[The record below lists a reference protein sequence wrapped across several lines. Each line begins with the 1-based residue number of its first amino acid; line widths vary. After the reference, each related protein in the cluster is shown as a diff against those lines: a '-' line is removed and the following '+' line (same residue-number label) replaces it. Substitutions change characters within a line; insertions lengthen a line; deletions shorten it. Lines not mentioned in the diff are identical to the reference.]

1 MNKEKFINEL
11 KKLNINI
18 TEKQIKHFET
28 YKNLLQE
35 YNQKFNLTSITE
47 EEAIYLKH
55 FYDSLCI
62 TKAIDLNSIT
72 TLLDIGTGA
81 GFPGI
86 PIAIIFNNIK
96 ITLVESN
103 AKKCGFLNIIR
114 EKLNLKNVEIINERA
129 EDYTKNNREKFDI
142 VTSRAV
148 AHLSILAE
156 LEIPALKTN
165 GYFLPLKS
173 NIEEEI
179 KETEKKLIELN
190 SQIEETIEY
199 ELPIEKSKR
208 TILKIKKLQSTKQ
221 TYPREYNKI
230 LKEITNKKNKSKS
243 NSNK

>member
-1 MNKEKFINEL
+1 MNKETFTNEL
-11 KKLNINI
+11 KKININI

-62 TKAIDLNSIT
+62 TKAID
-72 TLLDIGTGA
+72 IGTGA

-114 EKLNLKNVEIINERA
+114 EKLNLNNVEIINERA

-165 GYFLPLKS
+165 GYFLPL
-173 NIEEEI
+173 
-179 KETEKKLIELN
+179 
-190 SQIEETIEY
+190 
-199 ELPIEKSKR
+199 
-208 TILKIKKLQSTKQ
+208 
-221 TYPREYNKI
+221 
-230 LKEITNKKNKSKS
+230 
-243 NSNK
+243 